1 MCHETSFLNKLK
13 NESSQVLQDSD
24 THNKDEIF
32 VSKDVRASKFIFPN
46 AVHSVYGSSSVFEQ
60 ETFGT

>member
-13 NESSQVLQDSD
+13 NESSQVLQD

-32 VSKDVRASKFIFPN
+32 VSKDARASKFIFPN